1 MDTKRYG
8 IVKEELNLKRWD
20 EENWMGTEL
29 PELALK
35 AEGKPLALRWKEF
48 RMWEGVEPQAEV
60 GGALPGPVAGREVE
74 NLLALQLLTPILV
87 AASPQP
93 SWPGV
98 NVEGILLF

>member
-35 AEGKPLALRWKEF
+35 AEGKALALRWKEF
-48 RMWEGVEPQAEV
+48 RM
-60 GGALPGPVAGREVE
+60 
-74 NLLALQLLTPILV
+74 
-87 AASPQP
+87 
-93 SWPGV
+93 
-98 NVEGILLF
+98 